1 MQVMS
6 KIKVFI
12 VDDHH
17 MVIEGIRV
25 LLRDEAGISFC
36 GSASSA
42 ETCMAFLERDLPDVI
57 LMDINLP
64 GESGIELCSRVR
76 KKFPSVFV
84 IGLSTFNQ
92 LSYIK
97 KMMENGASGYL
108 LKNAGADELT
118 GAISRVVRGQEFLSP
133 EVSLLLRQEQANQ
146 TPLLTRRE
154 KEVLQ
159 LVVEGNT
166 NNEIAKKLYVS
177 ISTVDSHR
185 KNLLMKLNA
194 RNTADLVRT
203 ALDKHLL

>member
-1 MQVMS
+1 MS

-25 LLRDEAGISFC
+25 LLRNEAGISFC

>member
-1 MQVMS
+1 MS

-25 LLRDEAGISFC
+25 LLRNEAAISFC

-42 ETCMAFLERDLPDVI
+42 EACMAFLERDLPDVI

-64 GESGIELCSRVR
+64 GESGIELCARVR

-118 GAISRVVRGQEFLSP
+118 GAISRVARGQEFLSP
-133 EVSLLLRQEQANQ
+133 GVSQLLRQEQANQ

-159 LVVEGNT
+159 LVVDGNT
-166 NNEIAKKLYVS
+166 NNEIARKLFVS

-203 ALDKHLL
+203 ALDKQLL

>member
-1 MQVMS
+1 MS

-25 LLRDEAGISFC
+25 LLRNEAGISFC

-133 EVSLLLRQEQANQ
+133 GVSLLLRQEQANQ